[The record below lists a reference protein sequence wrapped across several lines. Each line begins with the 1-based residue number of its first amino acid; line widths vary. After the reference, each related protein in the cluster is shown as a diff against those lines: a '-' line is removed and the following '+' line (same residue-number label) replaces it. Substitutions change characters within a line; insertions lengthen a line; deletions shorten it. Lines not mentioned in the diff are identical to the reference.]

1 VRDNVLVDNE
11 ALTDFVNLKIKPTQ
25 SFECVYRVRVYIFI
39 WASAHTCMSIYVCTV
54 FLKKSRNQRGVVSW
68 CARWAHPERASFL
81 GGINLRFVAIYLS
94 CVGSFS
100 FKS

>member
-1 VRDNVLVDNE
+1 LDGQL
-11 ALTDFVNLKIKPTQ
+11 AP
-25 SFECVYRVRVYIFI
+25 
-39 WASAHTCMSIYVCTV
+39 
-54 FLKKSRNQRGVVSW
+54 
-68 CARWAHPERASFL
+68 PERASFL

>member
-54 FLKKSRNQRGVVSW
+54 FLKKIQKSKRGGVMV
-68 CARWAHPERASFL
+68 CAL
-81 GGINLRFVAIYLS
+81 GGQLARPE
-94 CVGSFS
+94 
-100 FKS
+100 

>member
-1 VRDNVLVDNE
+1 VGDNVLVDNE
-11 ALTDFVNLKIKPTQ
+11 ALTDFVNLKIKSTQ

-39 WASAHTCMSIYVCTV
+39 GVSAHTCMIIYVCTV
-54 FLKKSRNQRGVVSW
+54 FLKKIQKSKRGGV
-68 CARWAHPERASFL
+68 RPERASFL